1 VKPAVPEREDPRTA
15 LAGRSEG
22 TASAVRPMCND
33 LPGQPGG
40 SVSAVARRRAIA
52 AVLVVGA
59 MSALPACWSRSDRT
73 LLQNKG
79 SDTLV
84 NVAQA
89 WAETYRQVKGNVAV
103 AVSGGGSGTG
113 IAALINGNVDI
124 ANSSRDI
131 HDDERQQVREHTQKE
146 AVEFTVAKDAIVVY
160 VHASNPAKSLT
171 MENLACIFAEKGTC
185 DTWTSIG
192 IEVPGCADQKIIRV
206 SRQSNSGTYEY
217 FREAVLGKKSDF
229 KLGSR
234 DMQGSKDVVDLV
246 SKTPCAIGYSGM
258 GYATHEVHQ
267 VCLAKDASTP
277 CVAPSNETAK
287 SGEYPLSRDL
297 FMFTLGEPQGEVK
310 AYIDWILSPAGQKI
324 VAENGFIPVH

>member
-1 VKPAVPEREDPRTA
+1 MRPTRTA
-15 LAGRSEG
+15 TLLIAG
-22 TASAVRPMCND
+22 
-33 LPGQPGG
+33 
-40 SVSAVARRRAIA
+40 
-52 AVLVVGA
+52 
-59 MSALPACWSRSDRT
+59 ALMLTSACWKDKSRI

-89 WAETYRQVKGNVAV
+89 WAETYYRSVKPTVAI

-113 IAALINGNVDI
+113 IAALINGTVDI

-131 HDDERQQVREHTQKE
+131 HADEREQVKSHTGKDV
-146 AVEFTVAKDAIVVY
+146 VEFKIARDAIVVY
-160 VHASNPAKSLT
+160 VHASNPARTLT
-171 MENLACIFAEKGTC
+171 MDNIACIYGEKGTC
-185 DTWTSIG
+185 DTWTSVG
-192 IEVPGCADQKIIRV
+192 VQVPGCADQKIIRV

-258 GYATHEVHQ
+258 GYATEEVHQ
-267 VCLAKDASTP
+267 VCLARDASTP
-277 CVAPSNETAK
+277 CVAPSKETAK
-287 SGEYPLSRDL
+287 SGEYPLSRNL
-297 FMFTLGEPQGEVK
+297 FMYTLGEPEGEVK
-310 AYIDWILSPAGQKI
+310 AYLDWILSPDGQQI
-324 VAENGFIPVH
+324 VAQNGFIPM

>member
-1 VKPAVPEREDPRTA
+1 MASKTTAIVAIGLAAA
-15 LAGRSEG
+15 LAAG
-22 TASAVRPMCND
+22 C
-33 LPGQPGG
+33 
-40 SVSAVARRRAIA
+40 
-52 AVLVVGA
+52 
-59 MSALPACWSRSDRT
+59 SRGPDRT

-89 WAETYRQVKGNVAV
+89 WAETYRSVKPEVAI

-113 IAALINGNVDI
+113 IAALINGTVDI

-131 HDDERQQVREHTQKE
+131 HADEREQVKSHTGKD
-146 AVEFTVAKDAIVVY
+146 AVEHKVARDAIVVY
-160 VHASNPAKSLT
+160 VHASNPVTQLT
-171 MENLACIFAEKGTC
+171 MENLACIFGEKGTC
-185 DTWTSIG
+185 DTWTSVN

-217 FREAVLGKKSDF
+217 FREAVLGKTSDF

-258 GYATHEVHQ
+258 GYATHEVKA
-267 VCLAKDASTP
+267 VCLAKDASSP
-277 CVAPSNETAK
+277 CVSPTPETAK
-287 SGEYPLSRDL
+287 SGEYPLSRAL
-297 FMFTLGEPQGEVK
+297 YMYTLGEPQGQIK
-310 AYIDWILSPAGQKI
+310 DYLDWILSPAGQKI
-324 VAENGFIPVH
+324 VTDNGFVTIN